1 MEVAEDMDFGAIYEP
16 WASNGSDAIKTT
28 NYIKGKR
35 DRTMTAEQEE
45 PE

>member
-1 MEVAEDMDFGAIYEP
+1 MEIAEDMDFGAIDEL
-16 WASNGSDAIKTT
+16 WASSDADTIKTT
-28 NYIKGKR
+28 NFMKGKR